1 VREGLEDYEAL
12 MLLVQRMESAKQT
25 GQSIATAERALQMAK
40 DLVTIPNAGGLRS
53 TEILPDPDR
62 LPAIR
67 KAVNA
72 ALSELAVQR

>member
-1 VREGLEDYEAL
+1 MLAELVEKAKATGKPCAAGEKAL
-12 MLLVQRMESAKQT
+12 
-25 GQSIATAERALQMAK
+25 GMAR

-62 LPAIR
+62 IPAIR

-72 ALSELAVQR
+72 AIVKLMK